1 MGSPTETITVTNMPA
16 DRFARLQANLATHGL
31 KLTGNDG
38 EAKDFGAD
46 VQWSYS
52 ASAQELTLIV
62 KHGPHLKNFDD
73 FCTQL
78 KSWVEA
84 QA

>member
-1 MGSPTETITVTNMPA
+1 MPTEKITIPDIDA
-16 DRFARLQANLATHGL
+16 LRFARLQANLATHGL

-46 VQWSYS
+46 VTWNYS
-52 ASAQELTLIV
+52 ASAQTLTLIV

-73 FCTQL
+73 FCSQL

-84 QA
+84 VS

>member
-1 MGSPTETITVTNMPA
+1 MPTEKITITNYDA
-16 DRFARLQANLATHGL
+16 LRFSRLQANLATHGL
-31 KLTGNDG
+31 KMTGNDG

-46 VQWSYS
+46 VEWSYAPS
-52 ASAQELTLIV
+52 SETLTLTV
-62 KHGPHLKNFDD
+62 LHGPHLKNFDD